1 MTRSIYRSL
10 LTLLAVLGLLL
21 CMQHLTAAAA
31 SEVTL
36 YDEGNRLSPSEFTEC
51 ENRLKQAADATGMN
65 ICVVLGTQYR
75 SDLTIESVCKTTYTT
90 LYGKKTDGLCYYM
103 DLKGENPYDYI
114 ATSGLGQFYYT
125 NSSRNNRVNLMFDEL
140 DDYLYPVG
148 SENVPGAVGRFA
160 ELVEY
165 YYEHGIPDD
174 YYVYDDEYREYYHV
188 EDGRVITTKHKPYID
203 WFAVIVCTMFAGMFG
218 LLAAIITFVAVK
230 VRYRFK
236 RQLSPTNYVNR
247 KTVNYREQFD
257 NFVRTN
263 TSRVYIDTSSGSGG
277 GGGGGSFGHSSG
289 GFGGGGHHR

>member
-51 ENRLKQAADATGMN
+51 EDRLKQAADATGMN

-75 SDLTIESVCKTTYTT
+75 SDLTIESVCKTTYKT
-90 LYGKKTDGLCYYM
+90 LYGEKTDGLCYYM
-103 DLKGENPYDYI
+103 DLKGKEPYDYI

-125 NSSRNNRVNLMFDEL
+125 NSSRNNRVNQIFDEL

-148 SENVPGAVGRFA
+148 SENIPDAVGRFA

-165 YYEHGIPDD
+165 YYEKGIPDD

-188 EDGRVITTKHKPYID
+188 EDGKVITTKHKPFID
-203 WFAVIVCTMFAGMFG
+203 WFTVIVCTMLAGMFG
-218 LLAAIITFVAVK
+218 FFAAIITFIAVK
-230 VRYRFK
+230 MRYRFK

-263 TSRVYIDTSSGSGG
+263 TSRVYIDTSSGSRG
-277 GGGGGSFGHSSG
+277 GGGGGSIGHSSG